1 MNNTT
6 RAEALR
12 VMMSRKLTPF
22 EIETMQESF
31 ILNIA
36 EIELKINRLAMNEK
50 NAKALSAINYILST
64 LND

>member
-22 EIETMQESF
+22 EIETMPESF
-31 ILNIA
+31 NLNIA
-36 EIELKINRLAMNEK
+36 EIEFKISRLAMNEK

>member
-22 EIETMQESF
+22 EIETMAESF
-31 ILNIA
+31 NLNIA
-36 EIELKINRLAMNEK
+36 EIELKISRLAMNEK